1 MLIKYTTMA
10 LAAENSHRHIYIAD
24 DDEDD
29 RTFFLE
35 AMLEVDPDV
44 ILKEAQDGAELMEI
58 LHTLSDPLPEVIFL
72 DLNMPKKNGFDC
84 LEEIRKLKGAIREVK
99 VIMFSTSS
107 DPQDIEKALELG
119 ASFYAVKPSGFDTLK
134 SFLEQVLQIDWRCC
148 TNDRGKFRLI

>member
-1 MLIKYTTMA
+1 MA
-10 LAAENSHRHIYIAD
+10 LSQQNFHRHIYIAD
-24 DDEDD
+24 DDQDD
-29 RTFFLE
+29 RIFFTE
-35 AMLEVDPDV
+35 AMLEVNPDV

-134 SFLEQVLQIDWRCC
+134 IFLAEVLQMDWCCC
-148 TNDRGKFRLI
+148 TKESGKFRLI

>member
-1 MLIKYTTMA
+1 MV
-10 LAAENSHRHIYIAD
+10 LAEQNPHRHIYIAD

-29 RTFFLE
+29 RIFFSE
-35 AMLEVDPDV
+35 AMLEVNPNV
-44 ILKEAQDGAELMEI
+44 ILKEAHDGAELMEI
-58 LHTLSDPLPEVIFL
+58 LHTLSDPVPDVIFL

-84 LEEIRKLKGAIREVK
+84 LEEIRKLKGAVKEVK

-107 DPQDIEKALELG
+107 DPQDIEKALQLG

-134 SFLEQVLQIDWRCC
+134 SFLEQVLQMDWRCR